1 MSLFV
6 AVRPSDS
13 AAEDLQHALESVR
26 RMPVA
31 AGLRWQPPSQWH
43 LTLAFLGDP
52 DDDVAEAVAD
62 RLSDLGARTPIRGL
76 SLAGAGCFGRQVL
89 WIGVADDDA
98 LGGLRTLQE
107 AVPPRLRGSG
117 ATVDRRPW
125 RPHLTVARA
134 RHGDARSTAA
144 VLSGYRGP
152 RWDVDD
158 VVLVRSSGGPHPDHR
173 VTASVRLG
181 GDPAP

>member
-6 AVRPSDS
+6 AVRPD
-13 AAEDLQHALESVR
+13 AGAVEDLQHVVETVR

-31 AGLRWQPPSQWH
+31 DQLRWQPPSQWH
-43 LTLAFLGDP
+43 VTLAFLGDP
-52 DDDVAEAVAD
+52 DDDVADSVAERLGDLD
-62 RLSDLGARTPIRGL
+62 RWPRVTGL

-89 WIGVADDDA
+89 WMGLAEGDA
-98 LGGLRTLQE
+98 LEGLRALQD

-134 RHGDARSTAA
+134 RHGDARSAA
-144 VLSGYRGP
+144 VVLGSYRGP
-152 RWDVDD
+152 RWDVDE
-158 VVLVRSSGGPHPDHR
+158 VLLVRSSGGPHPAHR
-173 VTASVRLG
+173 VAASVRLDG
-181 GDPAP
+181 RAPS